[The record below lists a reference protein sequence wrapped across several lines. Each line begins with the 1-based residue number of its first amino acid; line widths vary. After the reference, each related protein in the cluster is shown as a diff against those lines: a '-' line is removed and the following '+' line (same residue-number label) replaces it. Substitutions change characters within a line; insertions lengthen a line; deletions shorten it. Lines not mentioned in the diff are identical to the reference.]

1 MNTRCSWMGVLVGSK
16 VPCACSLLLDTM
28 GLWMGARCNGDF
40 LALAMEKVN
49 ASLNIVHNLSGVYV
63 YELSILI
70 D

>member
-1 MNTRCSWMGVLVGSK
+1 MGVLAGSK
-16 VPCACSLLLDTM
+16 VPHACSLLLDTM
-28 GLWMGARCNGDF
+28 GLWMGARCDGNF

-49 ASLNIVHNLSGVYV
+49 ASLNIVHNLFGVYI